1 MLFPAS
7 VVLVIAAQWGWPLAG
22 EPRPVRPFTPPPER
36 WLSGHRGVDLP
47 AAAGQEV
54 MAAGDGV
61 VTVARRVAGRGVV
74 TVAHAGGLRTTY
86 LPVDASVAEGQRVR
100 KGDVLGTVSGPDEHC
115 PQTCLH
121 WGLLSG
127 NLYLDPLHLLGLGQ
141 VRLLPNH
148 EPSGT

>member
-1 MLFPAS
+1 
-7 VVLVIAAQWGWPLAG
+7 
-22 EPRPVRPFTPPPER
+22 
-36 WLSGHRGVDLP
+36 
-47 AAAGQEV
+47 